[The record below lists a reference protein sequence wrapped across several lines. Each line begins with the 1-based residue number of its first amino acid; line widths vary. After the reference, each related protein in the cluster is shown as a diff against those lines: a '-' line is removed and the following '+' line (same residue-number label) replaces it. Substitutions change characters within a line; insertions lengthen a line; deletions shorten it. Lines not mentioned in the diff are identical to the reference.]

1 MTVAP
6 SFARRSSD
14 GVKKAELLSLRKC
27 EIASHRNWSAIMK
40 MMFGGAL
47 VDGGGD
53 GFALADGCIVRRTT
67 NAKRATLVMFNHFL
81 CTFWENGT
89 IAQKNY
95 TKKNEKLRVEKGDLQ
110 KFTIYHLPTPL
121 PPYSDLF

>member
-53 GFALADGCIVRRTT
+53 GFAFYRSVSFVYPFRPPFVCYAWFEHIGVIW
-67 NAKRATLVMFNHFL
+67 H
-81 CTFWENGT
+81 
-89 IAQKNY
+89 
-95 TKKNEKLRVEKGDLQ
+95 RVIG
-110 KFTIYHLPTPL
+110 PVCG
-121 PPYSDLF
+121 

>member
-67 NAKRATLVMFNHFL
+67 NAKRATLVMFL

-89 IAQKNY
+89 IAQ
-95 TKKNEKLRVEKGDLQ
+95 NEITLRKM
-110 KFTIYHLPTPL
+110 K
-121 PPYSDLF
+121 S